1 MTIFGRKLR
10 GIPYLG
16 RNFVSMDDSKIRVGV
31 TQGDINGIGYEVI
44 LKTFSNT
51 QVYED
56 QAVVLYGSSKVAAY
70 HKKVLD
76 LNGISINTINSADE
90 APVGKISLINCTDEE
105 VKVELG
111 QSTPI
116 AGKASFQALEK
127 AVSDLKDGLIDVL
140 VTAPINKSNI
150 QSSDFT
156 FPGHTEYL
164 ESSLGEGKKALM
176 IMAAENL
183 RVAVATGHIPL
194 ADVSAS
200 IDVQGLVQLLKLFNR
215 SLMIDFG
222 IQKPRIAVLGLN
234 PHAGD
239 KGVIGKEDQSIVTEA
254 VQKAQEQQVCCFG
267 PIPADGLFGS
277 GEYCNYDGILAMYHD
292 QGLIPFKVLS
302 MGRGVNFTAG
312 LPYVRTSPAH
322 GTAYALAGQNLASE
336 TSFRE
341 AYYMACDVFNNRREH
356 ARLTKNPLRKQSV
369 VQSGDLSDL
378 ITGDEV

>member
-1 MTIFGRKLR
+1 MEDYKL
-10 GIPYLG
+10 
-16 RNFVSMDDSKIRVGV
+16 RVGV

-44 LKTFSNT
+44 LKTFSEPM
-51 QVYED
+51 VYED
-56 QAVVLYGSSKVAAY
+56 QAVIIYGSPKVAAY
-70 HKKVLD
+70 HKKALD
-76 LNGISINTINSADE
+76 INGIPLTNITSASE
-90 APVGKISLINCTDEE
+90 AQVGKISLINCNEDE

-150 QSSDFT
+150 QSPDFT

-164 ESSLGEGKKALM
+164 EASLGEGKKALM
-176 IMAAENL
+176 IMASENL
-183 RVAVATGHIPL
+183 RVAVATGHVPL
-194 ADVSAS
+194 ADVAGS
-200 IDVQGLVQLLKLFNR
+200 IDIAGLVQLLKLFNR

-234 PHAGD
+234 PHASD
-239 KGVIGKEDQSIVTEA
+239 KGVIGKEDQTIVAEA
-254 VQKAQEQQVCCFG
+254 IQKAQEQHVCCFG

-277 GEYCNYDGILAMYHD
+277 GEYRHYDGILAMYHD

-302 MGRGVNFTAG
+302 MERGVNFTAG

-322 GTAYALAGQNLASE
+322 GTAYALAGQNVASE

-341 AYYMACDVFNNRREH
+341 AFYMACDVFKNRREY
-356 ARLTKNPLRKQSV
+356 AQLIKNPLRKQSV

-378 ITGDEV
+378 LTGDEA